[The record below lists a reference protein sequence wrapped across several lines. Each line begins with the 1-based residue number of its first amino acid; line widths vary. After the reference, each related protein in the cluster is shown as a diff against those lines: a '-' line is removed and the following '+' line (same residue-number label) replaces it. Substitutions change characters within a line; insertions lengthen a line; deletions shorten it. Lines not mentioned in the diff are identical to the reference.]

1 MKVVV
6 VVEVEDIVKV
16 VIAVEVIIADKS
28 GNVVVVEAITV
39 AEVILVITVK

>member
-6 VVEVEDIVKV
+6 VVEVEDIVKI
-16 VIAVEVIIADKS
+16 VIAFEVIIADIT
-28 GNVVVVEAITV
+28 GIVVVVEAITV